1 MYKLT
6 KPFPKAEIYGL
17 TSQIRRAAS
26 SIPTNIAEGSVQGSD
41 AQYARFL
48 HIALG
53 SAAELDYLLFL
64 SLELEYMDKSTY
76 QQYGS
81 EVEQVK
87 KMLTVFISRLK
98 A

>member
-1 MYKLT
+1 MQDFKKLTVWQKAHKLTLDLYKLT

-53 SAAELDYLLFL
+53 SAAELDYLLL
-64 SLELEYMDKSTY
+64 L
-76 QQYGS
+76 
-81 EVEQVK
+81 
-87 KMLTVFISRLK
+87 RLN
-98 A
+98 